1 MKTFLRNIFL
11 NFLSLLLISKL
22 TSAINFADNFVIL
35 FWAALCLT
43 LFNLLIKP
51 LLNLLMTPINLLT
64 LGAFR
69 WVINVIVLFL
79 VTIFVPGFKIVGFS
93 FNGLSLSGFV
103 IPSFHLSFFWSLVL
117 VSFIVEVI
125 SGMFSW
131 LLK

>member
-1 MKTFLRNIFL
+1 MKSLFRNIFL

-22 TSAINFADNFVIL
+22 TLAINFSENFVIL

-69 WVINVIVLFL
+69 WVINVVVLFL
-79 VTIFVPGFKIVGFS
+79 VTIFVPGFKIVSFN

-103 IPSFHLSFFWSLVL
+103 IPSFHLTFFWSLVL
-117 VSFIVEVI
+117 VSFIVEI
-125 SGMFSW
+125 INSLFLW